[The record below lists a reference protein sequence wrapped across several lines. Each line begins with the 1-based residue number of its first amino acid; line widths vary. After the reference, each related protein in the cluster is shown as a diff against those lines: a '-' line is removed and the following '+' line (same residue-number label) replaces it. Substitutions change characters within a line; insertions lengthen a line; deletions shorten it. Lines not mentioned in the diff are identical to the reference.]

1 MILVYACKQ
10 SQFIKFVR
18 SHNCTTYIPSK
29 LNFLSW
35 FTGQSGNIRAFD
47 YPQAPKYPVRETIQF
62 DPPFDE
68 TPAMM
73 YALNFIDVN
82 YAENFRVN
90 SSLMYVD
97 RYRAQLQMSTWH
109 DTKLYGIGLSWMACP
124 WKCHMCCIILSLTCY
139 EDRQKSL

>member
-18 SHNCTTYIPSK
+18 SNNCTIYMRYSSESRQSKFSPSK
-29 LNFLSW
+29 LNF
-35 FTGQSGNIRAFD
+35 FTGQSGSIRAFD

-90 SSLMYVD
+90 SSLIYVD

-124 WKCHMCCIILSLTCY
+124 
-139 EDRQKSL
+139 

>member
-1 MILVYACKQ
+1 MYIYKLRSNQTFQYTEITMAKSQTMAKIVIQLSVLVLGIGSVVNGKC
-10 SQFIKFVR
+10 
-18 SHNCTTYIPSK
+18 
-29 LNFLSW
+29 
-35 FTGQSGNIRAFD
+35 QSGNIRAFD

-90 SSLMYVD
+90 SSLIYVD

-124 WKCHMCCIILSLTCY
+124 
-139 EDRQKSL
+139 